1 MEGYRGMEGWRDV
14 GHWSAVPLREGL
26 KGGGGWSG
34 GTVFKQKKDFRV
46 RSIEHREADVCTL
59 YTEAQVALRPPCPP
73 SLLFSHP
80 LEMMA
85 GGDVSPRR
93 VGVRAK
99 ASRGTTKTWGVGGV
113 GGCLQRWG
121 GVELFG
127 FDTVL
132 HRSAVSHPA
141 IPFYPSGGA
150 RHPQTKEGCVVRP
163 PSPPQATHLR

>member
-14 GHWSAVPLREGL
+14 GHWRAVPLREGL
-26 KGGGGWSG
+26 KGGGWSG

-59 YTEAQVALRPPCPP
+59 YTEAQVASRPPCPP

-121 GVELFG
+121 GGGTLWFRHCAAQVCCVTPSNTL
-127 FDTVL
+127 L
-132 HRSAVSHPA
+132 PLRRSTAP
-141 IPFYPSGGA
+141 PDQGGLCGA
-150 RHPQTKEGCVVRP
+150 
-163 PSPPQATHLR
+163 SPLLPQATHLR

>member
-26 KGGGGWSG
+26 KGGGWSG

-99 ASRGTTKTWGVGGV
+99 ASRGTTKTWGAGGGGV
-113 GGCLQRWG
+113 ACRDGGGWNSLVSTLW
-121 GVELFG
+121 
-127 FDTVL
+127 L